1 MEGGDGEDAA
11 DYSAFGKKLMVNLS
25 TGIAV
30 GDGTDTLVG
39 IEDVV
44 GGGNNDTLIGSVA
57 GNVLYGGAGNDSLNG
72 GGGNDSVNG
81 GAGNDIVAGSSS
93 SNAGGEIDTLTGGA
107 GADLFI
113 LGNAGGRLYD
123 DGVAGSGSSD
133 YALITDFTPGVDL
146 LQLKGVGTSYFLGS
160 SGIPGLAGSG
170 VYFDSNGNGSQ
181 DSLDELIAVVQTST
195 SSPLPNLGAIARFV

>member
-1 MEGGDGEDAA
+1 VFFGGEGDEAGGER
-11 DYSAFGKKLMVNLS
+11 
-25 TGIAV
+25 
-30 GDGTDTLVG
+30 
-39 IEDVV
+39 
-44 GGGNNDTLIGSVA
+44 
-57 GNVLYGGAGNDSLNG
+57 GGAAGQRGFFDQG
-72 GGGNDSVNG
+72 DAVVNRDECALVRVVHNHHVQG
-81 GAGNDIVAGSSS
+81 VIKIRGAGNDIVAGSSS